1 MKEVTK
7 DVLVDCATRLMFE
20 MEDSEY
26 ELLTEEFDTIKQQ
39 LGLIGKIEGVDE
51 YTPMTFPYP
60 VFTTFLREDEPTEP
74 LAKEDVLK
82 NAGSVQDGQIKLP
95 KVVN

>member
-7 DVLVDCATRLMFE
+7 DVLIDCATRLMFK
-20 MEDSEY
+20 MEDDEY
-26 ELLTEEFDTIKQQ
+26 DLLADEFDTITKQ

-51 YTPMTFPYP
+51 ISPMTFPYP
-60 VFTTFLREDEPTEP
+60 VFTTFLREDEPITP
-74 LAKEDVLK
+74 LDKEDVLK